1 MSKVTRNKKS
11 TKKKTTN
18 KDKELVE
25 VIDVGVPEEH
35 PHYEE
40 IKALRQVD
48 TSKMT
53 PVEKASHYGKIG
65 GLKTAPNKTN
75 IITQARKEY
84 KRKVASVSK
93 QILNAQ
99 LSSALGLQ
107 FLFKKDMTNP
117 TAKARLVTD
126 PEEMAEYIE
135 FVANG
140 EEPVNGNVYY
150 NLTVAPPNGKTIDQM
165 FDRAFGR
172 AKEEQMDEDEIVG
185 ALTTLH
191 NAVERVRVAHSIP
204 IAAEIDTL
212 QSNTEPQKK
221 EKPKIKKKKVVKK
234 KVVKKKVKPKNNLEA
249 LKQAQYDE

>member
-1 MSKVTRNKKS
+1 MPERKQKGTKKKSTRKS
-11 TKKKTTN
+11 TKKKA
-18 KDKELVE
+18 EVVE

-84 KRKVASVSK
+84 KQRVASVSK

-99 LSSALGLQ
+99 LTSALGIQ
-107 FLFKKDMTNP
+107 QLFKVDMTEAIRRP
-117 TAKARLVTD
+117 QLVTD
-126 PEEMAEYIE
+126 PDEMAKYIE
-135 FVANG
+135 FIAND
-140 EEPVNGNVYY
+140 EEPVDGNVYY
-150 NLTVAPPNGKTIDQM
+150 MITVRPPNAKTIDQM
-165 FDRAFGR
+165 FDRAFGKP
-172 AKEEQMDEDEIVG
+172 KEEQMDEDEIVG

-191 NAVERVRVAHSIP
+191 NAVERVRVAHAIP
-204 IAAEIDTL
+204 VQQETKPVEA
-212 QSNTEPQKK
+212 NTEPQKT
-221 EKPKIKKKKVVKK
+221 KKVVKK
-234 KVVKKKVKPKNNLEA
+234 VVKRKVSRPKNNLEA
-249 LKQAQYDE
+249 LKQAQYDK